1 MLPLSHTAGVGTF
14 LLVSIAILIVM
25 GSVLEGAATQIGT
38 DSLQLGIVLV
48 ASMEIGLFVPP
59 IGLGLLLVIAFVP
72 LIAHHITASPV

>member
-1 MLPLSHTAGVGTF
+1 VGTF

-48 ASMEIGLFVPP
+48 ASMEIGLFVPR
-59 IGLGLLLVIAFVP
+59 IGLPAGHRLRARDR
-72 LIAHHITASPV
+72 HHIAASPV